1 MPLKI
6 KIIGAGISG
15 LACAYHLKKYRT
27 KAETSLYEAE
37 DKIGGLCGSYQE
49 KGFTFDYSG
58 HLLHLSTRS
67 GKALARRLL
76 GRNQTQIKREA
87 FVFFKGK
94 KVEFPFQNNLFRLD
108 KKDISYCVSEA
119 IKAYGAQP
127 DKKDSFKDWALALYG
142 KGICEYFMFPYNSKL
157 WNFPL
162 EKLTPQWCGKF
173 IPAYTLEDIIKG
185 AYLKRNKKTGYNS
198 TFYYPKS
205 GGCGAI
211 CSALAQDLDNINLN
225 SAVTAIDFK
234 NKTFKAGGKT
244 VSYDKLVSTMPLPA
258 LGKALKG
265 LPADIKTAFKE
276 LKHNS
281 LYVLN
286 IAFKGKAPKG
296 HWFYFP
302 EDKYP
307 FYRVGVQSSF
317 SKSSAPKGTFSLY
330 IEFALRQNCKADL
343 NKLKQKAISALKDL
357 GFINEKSEIIT
368 EKWHH
373 IRYGYPIYDGRYAK
387 ARGLIL
393 DYLAKQDIYLLGRY
407 GAWEYSFME
416 KSLLDAAALAK
427 TIAKVSK

>member
-1 MPLKI
+1 MPVKI

-15 LACAYHLKKYRT
+15 LACAYYLKKYRS
-27 KAETSLYEAE
+27 KAETAIYEAE
-37 DKIGGLCGSYQE
+37 EKIGGLCGSYAE

-58 HLLHLSTRS
+58 HLLHLSTRN
-67 GKALARRLL
+67 GKTLARKLL
-76 GRNQTQIKREA
+76 GQNQTQIKRNA
-87 FVFFKGK
+87 FVFFKDK
-94 KVEFPFQNNLFRLD
+94 KIEFPFQNNLFRLD
-108 KKDISYCVSEA
+108 KKDITFCVSEA
-119 IKAYGAQP
+119 IKAYGA
-127 DKKDSFKDWALALYG
+127 KAAAKNSFKDWALALYG
-142 KGICEYFMFPYNSKL
+142 KGICGYFMFPYNSKL
-157 WNFPL
+157 WKFPL
-162 EKLTPQWCGKF
+162 EKLTSQWCGKF

-185 AYLKRNKKTGYNS
+185 AYLKRNKRTGYNS

-211 CSALAQDLDNINLN
+211 CSALAQGLDNINLN

-234 NKTFKAGGKT
+234 NKTFKAGGKN
-244 VSYDKLVSTMPLPA
+244 VKYDTLISTMPLPA

-265 LPADIKTAFKE
+265 LPTDIKKAFKE

-317 SKSSAPKGTFSLY
+317 SKNSAPKGCFSLY
-330 IEFALRQNCKADL
+330 VEFSLKQNGKADL
-343 NKLKQKAISALKDL
+343 AELKKQTLSRLKEL
-357 GFINEKSEIIT
+357 AFINDKTEIIT

-373 IRYGYPIYDGRYAK
+373 IRYGYPIYDGKYAK
-387 ARGLIL
+387 ARAIIL